1 MAALEKLHLTVAGAT
16 IKNDRFRCKPDPDRI
31 QAEANMH
38 RERSIAQRLTALTA
52 AVVILG
58 GWCPEAL
65 GQIQPL
71 EGAPLAVLQQG
82 HVEQELAPYRPA
94 MAQDSPLPAS
104 SVFAEATTTEI
115 EMLYEKDPQR
125 AEFNYRGRVMV
136 ITGIVYRVE
145 GDYIRFA
152 SYDGARSNAVHAKGV
167 KCYFFE
173 RQRSLVN
180 NLKRGDRIAM
190 EGTVLG
196 YGPLR
201 RTVEIAP
208 CTIL

>member
-1 MAALEKLHLTVAGAT
+1 
-16 IKNDRFRCKPDPDRI
+16 
-31 QAEANMH
+31 MH
-38 RERSIAQRLTALTA
+38 MPRERSIWRRFAALT

-58 GWCPEAL
+58 GWCPEVL
-65 GQIQPL
+65 GQVQPL
-71 EGAPLAVLQQG
+71 QGAPLAVLEQR
-82 HVEQELAPYRPA
+82 HVEQELVPYRPA
-94 MAQDSPLPAS
+94 MAQDSPLPVS

-115 EMLYEKDPQR
+115 EILYEKDEQR

-136 ITGIVYRVE
+136 ITGTVYRVE
-145 GDYIRFA
+145 GDYIKFI
-152 SYDGARSNAVHAKGV
+152 SYDGVRYDAVHGKGV

-173 RQRSLVN
+173 RQRPLVN

-190 EGTVLG
+190 EGSVLG

-201 RTVEIAP
+201 RHVEIDP